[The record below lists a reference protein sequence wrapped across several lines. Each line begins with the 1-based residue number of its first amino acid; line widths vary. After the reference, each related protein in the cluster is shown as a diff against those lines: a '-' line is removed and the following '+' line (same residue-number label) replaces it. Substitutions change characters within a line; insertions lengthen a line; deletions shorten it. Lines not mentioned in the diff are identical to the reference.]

1 MPSNTT
7 SSMPKNISKMG
18 KILEFLVA
26 LFLIFIGTILRL
38 LPHPPNFAPIAV
50 MALFG
55 GANFSGWLALIFP
68 ILAMLIS
75 DYFIGFYQFSL
86 MSFVYLGFIISVFL
100 GFWLKNHK
108 KWYTIFAA
116 SLLSS
121 ILFFILT
128 NFAVWAFTNWYP
140 KDLQGFIQCYLM
152 AIPFFKNTLLGDLFY
167 VTLFFGIYQLAEVF
181 IVKKFKVPEKIITS
195 KI

>member
-7 SSMPKNISKMG
+7 SNMKRNISKTG
-18 KILEFLVA
+18 KIIEFLVA
-26 LFLIFIGTILRL
+26 LFLIFLGAILRL
-38 LPHPPNFAPIAV
+38 LPHPPNFAPISAI
-50 MALFG
+50 ALFG
-55 GANFSGWLALIFP
+55 GVYFSGVLALVFP
-68 ILAMLIS
+68 ILAMPIS

-100 GFWLKNHK
+100 GFWLKKNK

-116 SLLSS
+116 SLFSS

-140 KDLQGFIQCYLM
+140 KDFQGFIQCYLM
-152 AIPFFKNTLLGDLFY
+152 AIPFFKNTVLGDLFY

-181 IVKKFKVPEKIITS
+181 IVKKFKVPEKVLIS
-195 KI
+195 KK